1 MTHIEFL
8 AIESPVLYN
17 FGKSTS
23 LISWSSLM
31 AHAHDGHHSSN
42 PLIGGVD
49 PQFGRA
55 TPGKLGMWIF
65 LVTDAMSFS
74 GFLIAY
80 AVLRSKLDWPNPSE
94 HLGITL
100 SGIATFLLICSS
112 VSMVL
117 SIDACKARDR
127 KNMLNWL
134 LVTIA
139 GGAIFLGIQAYE
151 YTHLVHQGITLSSF
165 KHGTSLFG
173 STFYLITGF
182 HGLHVATGVGYLICE
197 YLNARKGHYDNGDYN
212 RLEIL
217 GLFWHFVDLVWI
229 LVFTFIYL
237 L

>member
-1 MTHIEFL
+1 
-8 AIESPVLYN
+8 
-17 FGKSTS
+17 
-23 LISWSSLM
+23 M
-31 AHAHDGHHSSN
+31 ADHAHHHHN
-42 PLIGGVD
+42 PLIGGID
-49 PQFGRA
+49 PQFAKA
-55 TPGKLGMWIF
+55 TPGKIGMWLF

-80 AVLRSKLDWPNPSE
+80 AVLRTKLDWPHPAD
-94 HLGITL
+94 HLGIFL

-117 SIDACKARDR
+117 AIDACKHKDR
-127 KNMLNWL
+127 KAMLNWL
-134 LVTIA
+134 LATII

-151 YTHLVHQGITLSSF
+151 YTHLVHKGITLTSF
-165 KHGTSLFG
+165 AGGTSLFG
-173 STFYLITGF
+173 STFYMITGF

-197 YLNARKGHYDNGDYN
+197 YIQARKGHYDNGEYN

>member
-1 MTHIEFL
+1 
-8 AIESPVLYN
+8 
-17 FGKSTS
+17 
-23 LISWSSLM
+23 M
-31 AHAHDGHHSSN
+31 ADHAHGAHHSSN

-49 PQFGRA
+49 PQFGKA
-55 TPGKLGMWIF
+55 TPGKIGMWIF
-65 LVTDAMSFS
+65 LITDAMSFS

-80 AVLRSKLDWPNPSE
+80 AVLRSKLEWPNPAQY
-94 HLGITL
+94 LGINL
-100 SGIATFLLICSS
+100 SGFATFILICSS

-117 SIDACKARDR
+117 SIDACKHRNR
-127 KNMLNWL
+127 QSMLNWL
-134 LVTIA
+134 LITII

-151 YTHLVHQGITLSSF
+151 YTHLVHQGITLTSF
-165 KHGTSLFG
+165 EHGTSLFG
-173 STFYLITGF
+173 STFYLVTGF

-197 YLNARKGHYDNGDYN
+197 YIQALKGHYDNGDYN